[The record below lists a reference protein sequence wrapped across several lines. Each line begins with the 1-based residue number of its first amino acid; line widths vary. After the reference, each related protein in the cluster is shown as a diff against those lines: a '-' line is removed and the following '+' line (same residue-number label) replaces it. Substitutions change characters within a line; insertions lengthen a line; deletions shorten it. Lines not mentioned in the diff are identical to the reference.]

1 MIFANKRGK
10 KAIQGGYTTK
20 PCVITV
26 WSPAGENTSS
36 ISLELSEAISKH
48 TSVFLAELPCLS
60 IPKLGFIADTMDREN
75 HIDNLILELDKKGET
90 SFKYVHKLQEGLA
103 VITANTYSLPD
114 FPIANRVSQD
124 TLIETPSKLIKMA
137 RKNGYSVIVFECQG
151 QLTNPMTFFAINHA
165 DYVLIPVN
173 KPEELAFTLINIKR
187 LICSFKH
194 SIDKFKIVTGN
205 IALLENH
212 LVIKDDEGKYLG
224 ELASYELNISNIVKC
239 FIQKDVTAAVKDDS
253 QKEMTDEEVIIRL

>member
-10 KAIQGGYTTK
+10 KAIQGGYAIK

-36 ISLELSEAISKH
+36 VSFELSEAISKH
-48 TSVFLAELPCLS
+48 TGVFLAELPCLS
-60 IPKLGFIADTMDREN
+60 IPKLGYIADTMDREN

-90 SFKYVHKLQEGLA
+90 SFKYVHKLHESLA
-103 VITANTYSLPD
+103 VVAANTYSLPD

-124 TLIETPSKLIKMA
+124 TLIETPLKLIKMA

-151 QLTNPMTFFAINHA
+151 QLTSPMTFFAIDYA

-173 KPEELAFTLINIKR
+173 RPEELAFTLINIKR
-187 LICSFKH
+187 LVCSFKH
-194 SIDKFKIVTGN
+194 DIEKFKIVTGN
-205 IALLENH
+205 MALLEGH
-212 LVIKDDEGKYLG
+212 LVINDDEGKYLG
-224 ELASYELNISNIVKC
+224 ELESYEYNISHIVKS
-239 FIQKDVTAAVKDDS
+239 IALKNSASVVKDKHQD
-253 QKEMTDEEVIIRL
+253 EMIDEEVIIRL